1 LQSPQH
7 AKERSGIKIPPR
19 FPPRRENALGG
30 GKTDAVDAT
39 ASAAGADGTRVLSEA
54 ARAGRVPYSA
64 RPARAA
70 DDLRRLRLAHH
81 EAAHAIANY
90 ILRGGSTLRLV
101 SIEGTATYGGICLS
115 APSRVGGLTVDDLD
129 RPLPLVPAR
138 LRRVLETH
146 VVATLCG
153 QIAEDLVEPVVRRG
167 STSAEER
174 AAETVNLLTGRERRS
189 LEAAAKSTGMSD
201 ADFAWR
207 GAWLLAGSELAGA
220 QLALLRAVARE
231 LVFSPRFLR
240 LLLALVPE
248 LLAHSTI
255 GGRRAAAILKAA
267 DTKGSGSD

>member
-1 LQSPQH
+1 VTTPH
-7 AKERSGIKIPPR
+7 
-19 FPPRRENALGG
+19 
-30 GKTDAVDAT
+30 
-39 ASAAGADGTRVLSEA
+39 ADGTR
-54 ARAGRVPYSA
+54 AGRASRA

-70 DDLRRLRLAHH
+70 DDVRRFRLAHH

-153 QIAEDLVEPVVRRG
+153 QIAEDLVEPEARRG
-167 STSAEER
+167 STPAEEH
-174 AAETVNLLTGRERRS
+174 AAEIVNLLTGRERRS
-189 LEAAAKSTGMSD
+189 LEAAAESKGMSD
-201 ADFAWR
+201 ADSAWR
-207 GAWLLAGSELAGA
+207 ATWLLAGGDLAVA
-220 QLALLRAVARE
+220 ELALLRAVARV
-231 LVFSPRFLR
+231 LVASPRFHR
-240 LLLALVPE
+240 LLDALVPE
-248 LLAHSTI
+248 LLAHGTI

-267 DTKGSGSD
+267 DTTTTRA